1 MKLVNIVKNVVEM
14 VEDQKIAND
23 AIKDLENP
31 DVLISKFEDQ
41 PVASI
46 SPSLVKSYIDA
57 KLSRD

>member
-1 MKLVNIVKNVVEM
+1 MKLVNIVKNVVDM

-31 DVLISKFEDQ
+31 DVLIRKFEDQ

-46 SPSLVKSYIDA
+46 SPVLVKRYINA